1 MMLSQRKEVE
11 KMKISLRLLRAERNM
26 SVEEVARQSGITG
39 NTIRSLE
46 KNENQGLNETRNA
59 LYKFYGYE
67 LVPRKLDSDE

>member
-1 MMLSQRKEVE
+1 MR
-11 KMKISLRLLRAERNM
+11 INLRLLRADRDM
-26 SVEEVARQSGITG
+26 SVEEVARQSGIAG

-46 KNENQGLNETRNA
+46 RNENQGLNETRNA